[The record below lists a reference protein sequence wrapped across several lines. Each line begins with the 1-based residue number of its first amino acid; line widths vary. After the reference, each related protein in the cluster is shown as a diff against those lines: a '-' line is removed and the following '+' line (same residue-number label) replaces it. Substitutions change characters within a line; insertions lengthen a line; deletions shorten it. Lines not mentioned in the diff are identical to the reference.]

1 MISVRY
7 YCTTIYW
14 VLIGWR
20 NVIMLWSMPWLSKLV
35 KPWVCI
41 CLNSIQMFTLN
52 LFFVSKTNRYN
63 NMYVFSELN
72 GQKKKIQINLKI
84 RNIGLLLRNK
94 RYLLIKN
101 YYSTSPDHQTE
112 TVTAFPALSDV
123 TLIKLFAEI
132 FVYNGVAAF
141 LWTLNCI
148 LICCCC
154 ARFSSTKI
162 LSLFKPGLPHLA
174 SACVFCNVVHFW
186 RAYIGWPNQDKL
198 FENAPQCGKRA
209 LTY

>member
-1 MISVRY
+1 MCVGGGGNVSHITNNVTECRLRKKCSLY
-7 YCTTIYW
+7 IY
-14 VLIGWR
+14 
-20 NVIMLWSMPWLSKLV
+20 
-35 KPWVCI
+35 
-41 CLNSIQMFTLN
+41 F
-52 LFFVSKTNRYN
+52 
-63 NMYVFSELN
+63 
-72 GQKKKIQINLKI
+72 NLKI

-112 TVTAFPALSDV
+112 TVTASPALSDV

-162 LSLFKPGLPHLA
+162 LSLFKAGLPHLA
-174 SACVFCNVVHFW
+174 SVMCCIFEELTLVDQTKISSLKMIYNVEIINSLLSCIFTSFKLHILPTKGLNHGFVFVTAATTV
-186 RAYIGWPNQDKL
+186 
-198 FENAPQCGKRA
+198 
-209 LTY
+209 T